1 MQPEKELVT
10 SFRPFLFFLA
20 VSMKKTFFWG
30 FVTILSQNVWYPK
43 WFLECIGHS
52 SSYLAKLN
60 SSLELVFGAHV
71 LHIFFPQNFS
81 QWNTLKIDEVSISDL
96 LSIWRY
102 WITCVFK
109 FQFRYLIA
117 SYTLEIC
124 LQSIFSINLAMTD
137 WGRTADREVQEFEY
151 LKTNRTS
158 SAKLLRLFLQL
169 LSAFLVKYIKIA
181 GTSKESYPDVSL
193 GNCQIFSS
201 FPEEHSISN
210 CFLNIARTCKVF
222 LKFS

>member
-1 MQPEKELVT
+1 
-10 SFRPFLFFLA
+10 
-20 VSMKKTFFWG
+20 
-30 FVTILSQNVWYPK
+30 
-43 WFLECIGHS
+43 
-52 SSYLAKLN
+52 
-60 SSLELVFGAHV
+60 
-71 LHIFFPQNFS
+71 
-81 QWNTLKIDEVSISDL
+81 
-96 LSIWRY
+96 
-102 WITCVFK
+102 
-109 FQFRYLIA
+109 
-117 SYTLEIC
+117 
-124 LQSIFSINLAMTD
+124 MTD

-158 SAKLLRLFLQL
+158 SAKLLLLFLQL

-222 LKFS
+222 LKFSQLLKQFVYNSITVSLHCNYTAILILGSFSLELLSHIGRYFLVLNTIFIKTKKVPFLREVLLGSKCYSLFTGLFYSNLYIFETSLSTRKNLAAQLLI